1 MARHGLAPAVVGTVG
16 RMARPKRQ
24 RRRWFLKQW
33 REHRQLSQEALAERV
48 GMTQGMISH
57 LENNRVDYTA
67 THLEM
72 LADALRCEPVD
83 LLIRNPT
90 DPEAPWSIWDTL
102 QPVQKRQAVE
112 IMKTLK
118 RTGTE

>member
-1 MARHGLAPAVVGTVG
+1 MALHRLDGPAGVNL
-16 RMARPKRQ
+16 RAMPHPKRQ

-48 GMTQGMISH
+48 GMTQGMISQ
-57 LENNRVDYTA
+57 LENNKVDFTA
-67 THLEM
+67 THLEL
-72 LADALRCEPVD
+72 LAEALRCEPAD
-83 LLIRNPT
+83 LLIRNPA

>member
-1 MARHGLAPAVVGTVG
+1 MAPDGLICAAVHNA
-16 RMARPKRQ
+16 RAMANPKRQ

-33 REHRQLSQEALAERV
+33 REYRNLSQEALAERV

-67 THLEM
+67 SHLEM

-83 LLIRNPT
+83 LLIRNPA

-102 QPVQKRQAVE
+102 KPVQQRQAIE